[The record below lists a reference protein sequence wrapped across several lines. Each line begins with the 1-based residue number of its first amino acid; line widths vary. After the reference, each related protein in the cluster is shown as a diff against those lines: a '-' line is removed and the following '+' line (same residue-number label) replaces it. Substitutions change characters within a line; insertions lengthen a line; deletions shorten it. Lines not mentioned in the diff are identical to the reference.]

1 LSGGQKQRV
10 LLARALY
17 KNPRILFLDESTAH
31 LDIYLER
38 EINSNIAQMNL
49 TRIVIAHRP
58 ETIDFADRVIL
69 VTPEGCIEQ
78 DGRSRQAPLPKLEI
92 LSPKKMPAPVGK
104 AISPD
109 F

>member
-1 LSGGQKQRV
+1 
-10 LLARALY
+10 LY

-31 LDIYLER
+31 LDIYLEQ

-78 DGRSRQAPLPKLEI
+78 DGNFKQESIPKPEV
-92 LSPKKMPAPVGK
+92 LSPKQIPVPVGK
-104 AISPD
+104 AITPD